1 MFNYPLNFEFKI
13 SSFSNDFNAKDCDG
27 NTIAYVRQKM
37 FKLKEKVV
45 VFSDE
50 TKTKELFHIKA
61 DKWLDFNT
69 VYNFTSAEANLELG
83 KVARKGWASLWKAK
97 YELFDEAGQQDLLI
111 EEENPWVKLWDGIFK
126 EIPIVNMFT
135 GYFFNPKYTV
145 KRPDGT
151 LVGRFSKEK
160 SFFGRRFQYDK
171 LAEYEKGEEL
181 RVLLGLMMMV
191 LLERRRG

>member
-1 MFNYPLNFEFKI
+1 MFNYPLNFTFKVTT
-13 SSFSNDFNAKDCDG
+13 FSNDFIATDNEG

-45 VFSDE
+45 VYSDE
-50 TKTKELFHIKA
+50 NKSKELFHIKA

-69 VYNFTSAEANLELG
+69 VYNFTAVDNNVQIG

-97 YELFDEAGQQDLLI
+97 YELFDEEGNPDLVI
-111 EEENPWVKLWDGIFK
+111 QEENPWTKFWDGLLK
-126 EIPIVNMFT
+126 EVPIINIFT

-151 LVGRFSKEK
+151 LVGRLSKEK
-160 SFFGRRFQYDK
+160 SFFGRRFKYDK
-171 LAEYEKGEEL
+171 LADYEQGEEL
-181 RVLLGLMMMV
+181 RVLLGLMMMN

>member
-13 SSFSNDFNAKDCDG
+13 STLSNDFIAKDSQG

-37 FKLKEKVV
+37 LKLKEKVI

-50 TKTKELFHIKA
+50 SKTKELFYIDA

-69 VYNFTSAEANLELG
+69 AYSFTSAEGGLDLG
-83 KVARKGWASLWKAK
+83 KVCRKGWASLLKAK
-97 YELFDEAGQQDLLI
+97 YELYDENGQQDLFI
-111 EEENPWVKLWDGIFK
+111 EEENAWVKFWDGLFK
-126 EIPIVNMFT
+126 QIPIVNMFT

-145 KRPDGT
+145 KRPDGK
-151 LVGRFSKEK
+151 LVGMSSKEK
-160 SFFGRRFQYDK
+160 SFFGRKFKYDK

>member
-1 MFNYPLNFEFKI
+1 MFNYPLKFEFKI
-13 SSFSNDFNAKDCDG
+13 STLSNDFNAKDSEG

-50 TKTKELFHIKA
+50 SKTKELFHIRA

-69 VYNFTSAEANLELG
+69 VYNFTSAEDNVELG
-83 KVARKGWASLWKAK
+83 KVGRKGWASLWKAK
-97 YELFDEAGQQDLLI
+97 YELFDDAGQADLLI
-111 EEENPWVKLWDGIFK
+111 EEENPWTKLWDGLFK

-160 SFFGRRFQYDK
+160 SFFGRRFQYEK

-181 RVLLGLMMMV
+181 RTLLGLMMMV

>member
-1 MFNYPLNFEFKI
+1 MFNYPLHFEFKI
-13 SSFSNDFNAKDCDG
+13 STFSNDFNARDSQG
-27 NTIAYVRQKM
+27 NTIAYVRQQM
-37 FKLKEKVV
+37 FKLKEKVI

-50 TKTKELFHIKA
+50 TKSKELFHIKA

-69 VYNFTSAEANLELG
+69 VYEFTSATEGVKLG
-83 KVARKGWASLWKAK
+83 KVGRKGWASLLKAR
-97 YELFDEAGQQDLLI
+97 YELFDEKDQQDLLI
-111 EEENPWVKLWDGIFK
+111 EEENPWTKFWDGLFK
-126 EIPIVNMFT
+126 QVPIVNLFT
-135 GYFFNPKYTV
+135 GYFFNPRYTV

-160 SFFGRRFQYDK
+160 SFFGRKFSYNK
-171 LAEYEKGEEL
+171 LAEYEQGEEL

>member
-1 MFNYPLNFEFKI
+1 MFSYPLQFQFKI
-13 SSFSNDFNAKDCDG
+13 STLSNDFVAQDNEGK
-27 NTIAYVRQKM
+27 TIAYVRQKM
-37 FKLKEKVV
+37 FKLKEKVTV
-45 VFSDE
+45 YSDE
-50 TKTKELFHIKA
+50 SKSKELFLIEA

-69 VYNFTSAEANLELG
+69 VYSFTSAQEGVELG
-83 KVARKGWASLWKAK
+83 KVGRKGWASLLKSR
-97 YELFDEAGQQDLLI
+97 YELFDENGNQDLLI
-111 EEENPWVKLWDGIFK
+111 EEENPWTKFWDGLLVQ
-126 EIPIVNMFT
+126 IPIVSLFS

-160 SFFGRRFQYDK
+160 SFFGRRFKYDK

-181 RVLLGLMMMV
+181 RTLLGLMMMV

>member
-13 SSFSNDFNAKDCDG
+13 STLSNDFIAKDSQG

-37 FKLKEKVV
+37 LKLKEKVI

-50 TKTKELFHIKA
+50 SKTKELFYIDA

-69 VYNFTSAEANLELG
+69 AYSFTSAEGGLDLG
-83 KVARKGWASLWKAK
+83 KVCRKGWASLLKAK
-97 YELFDEAGQQDLLI
+97 YELYDENGQQDLFI
-111 EEENPWVKLWDGIFK
+111 EEENAWVKFWDGLFK
-126 EIPIVNMFT
+126 QIPIVNMFT

-145 KRPDGT
+145 KRPDGK
-151 LVGRFSKEK
+151 LVGMFSKEK
-160 SFFGRRFQYDK
+160 SFFGRKFKYDK

>member
-1 MFNYPLNFEFKI
+1 MFNYPLSFEFKI
-13 SSFSNDFNAKDCDG
+13 STFSNDFNAKDSQG

-50 TKTKELFHIKA
+50 TKSKELFHIKA

-69 VYNFTSAEANLELG
+69 AYNFTSAADGIELG
-83 KVARKGWASLWKAK
+83 KVCRKGWVSFLKAR
-97 YELFDEAGQQDLLI
+97 YELYDENEQQDLLI
-111 EEENPWVKLWDGIFK
+111 EEENPWTKFWDGLFK
-126 EIPIVNMFT
+126 QVPIVSMFT
-135 GYFFNPKYTV
+135 GYFFNPRYTV
-145 KRPDGT
+145 KRPDGK

-160 SFFGRRFQYDK
+160 SFFGRKFSYDK